1 MLKVGILGSGQ
12 LAKMLI
18 EHSSQLD
25 LKFKI
30 LTKSDQDPAVIEGV
44 SYVLGKVEDPR
55 SLKELFENSDK
66 VTFENEFVSVDLL
79 ENGALSLSKD
89 DHFFVPSLKS
99 IKILQNKLN
108 QKKLLKELSISS
120 PTYQVINLKNK
131 ETIKD
136 SLLLALK
143 EFGSECVLK
152 WAQFGYDG
160 YGNYFLKIPN
170 DLDEAI
176 NFCEKANLKKISVFV
191 EKKIDFK
198 SELAMTACRGQ
209 NGQIV
214 YYPLVESQQ
223 VKGTCKWVKGPYA
236 DIELENTAKKFIEK
250 ILTHLDYVGTF
261 AMELFLTHDHQ
272 ILVNELAPRV
282 HNTTHYSQDACQVSQ
297 FENHMRAVIG
307 SEVLQPGVKGNF
319 VMMNLLSQVLSDQ
332 VITPSKSEASE
343 ASVFLHWYGK
353 KNLKPGRKMGH
364 LNAVTQN
371 KTEIESFVL
380 KMKKIDENWL
390 KQIKTLES
398 KDS

>member
-1 MLKVGILGSGQ
+1 
-12 LAKMLI
+12 
-18 EHSSQLD
+18 
-25 LKFKI
+25 
-30 LTKSDQDPAVIEGV
+30 
-44 SYVLGKVEDPR
+44 
-55 SLKELFENSDK
+55 
-66 VTFENEFVSVDLL
+66 
-79 ENGALSLSKD
+79 
-89 DHFFVPSLKS
+89 
-99 IKILQNKLN
+99 
-108 QKKLLKELSISS
+108 
-120 PTYQVINLKNK
+120 
-131 ETIKD
+131 
-136 SLLLALK
+136 
-143 EFGSECVLK
+143 
-152 WAQFGYDG
+152 
-160 YGNYFLKIPN
+160 
-170 DLDEAI
+170 
-176 NFCEKANLKKISVFV
+176 
-191 EKKIDFK
+191 
-198 SELAMTACRGQ
+198 
-209 NGQIV
+209 
-214 YYPLVESQQ
+214 
-223 VKGTCKWVKGPYA
+223 
-236 DIELENTAKKFIEK
+236 
-250 ILTHLDYVGTF
+250 
-261 AMELFLTHDHQ
+261 MELFLTHDHQ